1 MTIEYVNR
9 TYRIT
14 YGGVALVENALEDPR
29 LIQISVASG
38 TRIMLAPMKGYGIDY
53 LPNGEYRS
61 WTLTGYNTRLNKIEK
76 HFIYARLDRDS
87 DSAMILF
94 SVNDYAFD
102 GSYSGGEKS
111 EDYYYVKIGSI
122 SETDTVPLPDMK
134 KREITFDY
142 GYLAT
147 PADIDSGKDN
157 WKKLFEVTADDLI
170 RPLKRFASF
179 VVQGSLRIIGKIVLN
194 DKVIS
199 DVTRQGDEII
209 NEKNDEAVPTT
220 AYLSGK
226 FTEELRKVFLNKDRE
241 DQTAFLLSFLGGAEF
256 GDFFDSMLAG
266 RGAGIFPDG
275 RGQFERL
282 EVRGSLSVLDLI
294 INQIQ
299 GMESDYSFTEIGRIG
314 SVEDLGE
321 NTYKLAIEKRTEF
334 DFMKF
339 KENDVCFS
347 IVNTLLTGGSEYY
360 TSWMRVISSNSSD
373 NSITVVLYPN
383 AEVPGGTNF
392 PPLAGY
398 NVTRRGNSVIPGK
411 GAINERAQSWMLS
424 SREGRLM
431 FLSNVYKPILEDY
444 NYALTIG
451 LLPNIKALEK
461 LPVTTKDVGIV
472 AQTVIAE
479 KFYQFDYNGDVVPN
493 KVDRGTWS
501 LTTAQGGAPYRFMQ
515 HELQKPSGNEYTLL
529 EQHTVY
535 HLGCKWGC
543 LEDKTTAEPKWNSPS
558 WELLEGDSRYSLEL
572 SLSGGEAF
580 LLGEVDTVIS
590 GRIFFGSTDITDEVM
605 AEDAADVEWLRDSGN
620 TPADNAWTPDFI
632 PGKQLA
638 IHVDNSNQHGVGSD
652 FGFGSRSISFIC
664 RVFIPVGGSIQKVE
678 QRLGFDIL

>member
-1 MTIEYVNR
+1 MSDGIKELKEL
-9 TYRIT
+9 
-14 YGGVALVENALEDPR
+14 AQ
-29 LIQISVASG
+29 LI
-38 TRIMLAPMKGYGIDY
+38 R
-53 LPNGEYRS
+53 
-61 WTLTGYNTRLNKIEK
+61 
-76 HFIYARLDRDS
+76 YAR
-87 DSAMILF
+87 
-94 SVNDYAFD
+94 V
-102 GSYSGGEKS
+102 SGENTAERVGRTFEGI
-111 EDYYYVKIGSI
+111 V
-122 SETDTVPLPDMK
+122 DM
-134 KREITFDY
+134 
-142 GYLAT
+142 L
-147 PADIDSGKDN
+147 
-157 WKKLFEVTADDLI
+157 
-170 RPLKRFASF
+170 
-179 VVQGSLRIIGKIVLN
+179 
-194 DKVIS
+194 S
-199 DVTRQGDEII
+199 DVTLD
-209 NEKNDEAVPTT
+209 K
-220 AYLSGK
+220 
-226 FTEELRKVFLNKDRE
+226 LRAIFLNKDRE

-299 GMESDYSFTEIGRIG
+299 GMESDYSFTEIGKIG
-314 SVEDLGE
+314 AVEDLGE
-321 NTYKLAIEKRTEF
+321 NTYKLVIEKRTEF

-373 NSITVVLYPN
+373 NSITVVLYPD

-479 KFYQFDYNGDVVPN
+479 KFYQFDYNGDVVPR

-580 LLGEVDTVIS
+580 VIGDVDTVIS
-590 GRIFFGSTDITDEVM
+590 GRIFFGYTDITDEVM

-652 FGFGSRSISFIC
+652 FGFTGKSVSFVC
-664 RVFIPVGGSIQKVE
+664 RVFIPVGGQIQRIE
-678 QRLGFDIL
+678 QKFGFDIL